1 MRKITIQILRNY
13 KVIKSLLIECIEII
27 AAIFLYI
34 NNLHPGAQSLCNM
47 KRVLIVDDEIDLC
60 LLLKQFFTKR
70 NYEVHIAHNLS
81 DGLNILNTIKPD
93 TLMLDNNLPD
103 GMGWDLADEIHEKY
117 PAMNLTLIS
126 AYQLAKDFKH
136 KLDGSINF
144 LEKPISLN
152 DIEKY
157 I

>member
-1 MRKITIQILRNY
+1 
-13 KVIKSLLIECIEII
+13 
-27 AAIFLYI
+27 
-34 NNLHPGAQSLCNM
+34 M
-47 KRVLIVDDEIDLC
+47 KRVLIVDDEVDLC
-60 LLLKQFFTKR
+60 LLLKQFLTKR

-81 DGLNILNTIKPD
+81 DGLNILNSIRPD

-103 GMGWDLADEIHEKY
+103 GMGWNMADDIRKKY
-117 PAMNLTLIS
+117 PLMNITLVS

-136 KLDGSINF
+136 KLDNSINF
-144 LEKPISLN
+144 LEKPTSLN